1 MGLFTDNRRERFSF
15 TDDMVFHMIYG
26 QGTEES
32 KKALIALLNTVT
44 GEDLTETPIKDINI
58 LNPIDYRKRENYK
71 QVEFDIRL
79 ETDTGDLFDVEKEKQ
94 PDRYFKDRCVLY
106 VMKLGDKALD
116 KGEKYDKIRK
126 TTMVA
131 FAGGK
136 LLDDEDIYHEIFGII
151 GEKSRKRLSGNLRF
165 HLIEIDKVDKT
176 KDISDMTPLERVSLY
191 FRYANDPDKEALLE
205 QLIDSGDKAIVLAE
219 NIFKKLTAD
228 NWACKKMQI
237 INKYKADLS
246 DAKEEGIEQ
255 GRAAEKNEIVKA
267 LKDKGV
273 GVDIIAEVSGLSAK
287 RIESM

>member
-1 MGLFTDNRRERFSF
+1 MSLFADNHREEFDLTDFMAFNK
-15 TDDMVFHMIYG
+15 IYG
-26 QGTEES
+26 QDTEES
-32 KKALIALLNTVT
+32 NQALIALINTVT
-44 GEDLTETPIKDINI
+44 EDKPEISDTLIKDIDAFDSIEYSNGQ
-58 LNPIDYRKRENYK
+58 YCGFG
-71 QVEFDIRL
+71 FDICL
-79 ETDTGDLFDVEKEKQ
+79 ESDTGSLFSLQMENE
-94 PDRYFKDRCVLY
+94 PDEYFTGRCMVYMDSMMESSDKLQKLIIVLFVAGRNLFKDADSYHNVQIIRDEESGEVPF
-106 VMKLGDKALD
+106 DKTR
-116 KGEKYDKIRK
+116 IH
-126 TTMVA
+126 
-131 FAGGK
+131 F
-136 LLDDEDIYHEIFGII
+136 
-151 GEKSRKRLSGNLRF
+151 
-165 HLIEIDKVDKT
+165 IEIDKVDSSKAV
-176 KDISDMTPLERVSLY
+176 SDMTPLERVSLY

-219 NIFKKLTAD
+219 NIFKRLAAD